1 MADADT
7 ALMEPDAASTDEAVA
22 ADTIPT
28 QLVVSYWLA
37 EAARSRLAA
46 SEHLDVID
54 DVARLGEAALVVV
67 STRIPAG
74 SSPAFVTELRQQVS
88 CPIVA
93 IVHPG
98 GEEIAVELLA
108 AGASSIVAEGN
119 EDAVEALLGGE
130 SDETRLLENYE
141 LSIDRQ
147 ANGRRSVGDRDL
159 VTGLRGPAD
168 LAARLAGGT
177 GSPMPRLAFVRVI
190 GLDDSMRR
198 MSVDARD
205 LLRRRL
211 SLQID
216 EMCRSRYADVF
227 STGAAEFAVVSETL
241 TLPEFESLGAELM
254 EVTAGFSPDRSS
266 LLALAFGHA
275 GPEATSY
282 VETLR
287 ELALRGMELAAEN
300 PEQGVVGAERLA
312 LTLAASTELDST
324 MRAIAIVEA
333 RDAYPPSHGE
343 RVAQHA
349 VAIAEAIG
357 ISERELTKVRL
368 AARLH
373 DVGKLGLT
381 DEAAG
386 ATADKVSAELQD
398 EYASHTS
405 RGFDMLRAPAG
416 EEVASAVRSHHEH
429 WDGSGFPDGLSA
441 DAIPMAARIIA
452 VADALDR
459 WSVNGSA
466 PDRPTPEALQKVK
479 DGSETL
485 FDPAVVEACSDVF
498 EM

>member
-7 ALMEPDAASTDEAVA
+7 AVMEPDAAAPDSGEAAPVVSQ
-22 ADTIPT
+22 

-37 EAARSRLAA
+37 DAARSRLAA
-46 SEHLDVID
+46 SGALDIVD
-54 DVARLGEAALVVV
+54 DTDRLNEAALVVI
-67 STRIPAG
+67 STRVPAG
-74 SSPAFVTELRQQVS
+74 SSLSFVEDLRNSVS

-98 GEEIAVELLA
+98 GEDIAVDLLA
-108 AGASSIVAEGN
+108 AGASSLVAEGN
-119 EDAVEALLGGE
+119 EEAVAALLGGE

-141 LSIDRQ
+141 LSLDRR
-147 ANGRRSVGDRDL
+147 ASGARGVGQRDH
-159 VTGLRGPAD
+159 VTGLRGEAD

-177 GSPMPRLAFVRVI
+177 GGPMPRLGFARIV
-190 GLDDSMRR
+190 GLEDALRR

-211 SLQID
+211 ALQID
-216 EMCRSRYADVF
+216 EMCRSRSSEVF
-227 STGAAEFAVVSETL
+227 STGSAEFAVVSDGLTLAEFETL
-241 TLPEFESLGAELM
+241 GVDLIEA
-254 EVTAGFSPDRSS
+254 TAGFSPDRSR
-266 LLALAFGHA
+266 LLAMAFGHA

-282 VETLR
+282 AETLR
-287 ELALRGMELAAEN
+287 ELALRGMELAAEQ

-312 LTLAASTELDST
+312 LTLAASTELDSA

-357 ISERELTKVRL
+357 IKERGLTKVRL

-373 DVGKLGLT
+373 DVGKLGLA

-386 ATADKVSAELQD
+386 ASVEKVPPDAKEAY
-398 EYASHTS
+398 ESHAV

-416 EEVASAVRSHHEH
+416 DDVAAAVRAHHEH
-429 WDGSGFPDGLSA
+429 WDGSGFPDRLIAG
-441 DAIPMAARIIA
+441 DIPMAARIIA

-466 PDRPTPEALQKVK
+466 PDRPTPEALQKVN
-479 DGSETL
+479 DAAETM
-485 FDPAVVEACSDVF
+485 FDPAVVEACNDVF
-498 EM
+498 ET